1 MQTLG
6 SISYILT
13 ALLCF
18 WADWRIGIAFIT
30 FYIAFKIELYDNGQ
44 SSNDQV

>member
-6 SISYILT
+6 LIAYILT

-18 WADWRIGIAFIT
+18 WADWRIGVAFVT
-30 FYIAFKIELYDNGQ
+30 FYIAFKIELYDNRKP
-44 SSNDQV
+44 SDD